1 MCYLFLLVYISEG
14 TTHSSTEGN
23 CAKPAEGNANS
34 SETAGEKSSD
44 CDTAI
49 SVEDNGAKQEDETS
63 VKTETV
69 IDTQSQGEDKRIKD
83 HASETGN
90 NNNGA
95 IKDIEQIVMQKYSEQ
110 PERKDD
116 GNDLRQ
122 SDTSASSDI
131 TSSGT
136 TTSTGI
142 SGVSVQSIRHTIQNT
157 QVEPVISLQYHS
169 EGTTASTIKVD
180 FQAVETVPCIA
191 STADVRPCSSSETSA
206 SHVRKENSSA
216 GDNVKNEYPCQD
228 KQSAESSDKES
239 MKVCVA
245 PAEDVQSY
253 GQGKCQIPSVG
264 ESVEPAVCH
273 ETLTTNLQPRR
284 ADDSSHNLN
293 QSEPAVCH
301 ETLTTNLQP
310 RRADD
315 FSHNLNQSE
324 PSTSVLKETQ
334 SLASEET
341 VERLA
346 EHTGQKFAD
355 EIQDEPSSDVEGHD
369 SYDEV
374 VAQSDYVMSEKRVR
388 TAARL
393 ILE

>member
-69 IDTQSQGEDKRIKD
+69 LDTQSQGEDKRIKD
-83 HASETGN
+83 DASGTGN
-90 NNNGA
+90 NNDGA
-95 IKDIEQIVMQKYSEQ
+95 IKDIEQFVMQKYSQQ
-110 PERKDD
+110 PECKDD

-131 TSSGT
+131 TFSGT

-142 SGVSVQSIRHTIQNT
+142 SDVGVQSIRHTIQNT

-216 GDNVKNEYPCQD
+216 GDNVKNEYPCQY

-239 MKVCVA
+239 MKVRVA

-264 ESVEPAVCH
+264 ASA
-273 ETLTTNLQPRR
+273 
-284 ADDSSHNLN
+284 
-293 QSEPAVCH
+293 EPAVCH

-341 VERLA
+341 VERVA

-355 EIQDEPSSDVEGHD
+355 ETQDKPSSDVEGHD

-374 VAQSDYVMSEKRVR
+374 VAQSDYVMYEKRVR

-393 ILE
+393 ILEMKTNFKRYSSVTVH